1 MKTNNTNDEQEL
13 SKQEIELLDWMVKM
27 INDGKIT
34 MSEVLQM
41 IKEVKERD
49 SK

>member
-1 MKTNNTNDEQEL
+1 MKTNNTNGEQEL

-41 IKEVKERD
+41 IKEVKESD